1 MSGYPD
7 SMKGMNMELITLNVS
22 QYGISLET
30 YFGDAYLYTRT
41 IYSALAVVAVLLIAK
56 RIRKAVR

>member
-1 MSGYPD
+1 
-7 SMKGMNMELITLNVS
+7 MELIQLDVS

-41 IYSALAVVAVLLIAK
+41 IMLLVGAIVVLRIAK
-56 RIRKAVR
+56 AIRKKVR

>member
-1 MSGYPD
+1 
-7 SMKGMNMELITLNVS
+7 MELIELNVS

-41 IYSALAVVAVLLIAK
+41 IMLLVGVVVVLRVTKI
-56 RIRKAVR
+56 IRQKVR

>member
-1 MSGYPD
+1 
-7 SMKGMNMELITLNVS
+7 MELIQLDVS

-41 IYSALAVVAVLLIAK
+41 IMLLVGIVVVLRITKA
-56 RIRKAVR
+56 IRKKMR

>member
-1 MSGYPD
+1 
-7 SMKGMNMELITLNVS
+7 MELIKLNVS
-22 QYGISLET
+22 QYGVSLET

-41 IYSALAVVAVLLIAK
+41 IMLLAGAVVVLLIAK